1 MGKSGHIPVLWCAQ
15 KQASPNR
22 LLLVFVVL
30 LWFLL
35 QSCAMPQRTGYD
47 RNIGG
52 YRRTAAESSQ
62 TASKQTK
69 PTQTKSKD
77 QAETAKS
84 TKDDL
89 QSIIEP
95 WLGTPYRF
103 GGSSRSG
110 TDCSG
115 FVMQVFK
122 KWKNIALP
130 HSTRQSWKMGKSVR
144 SGSLQRGDVVFFGN
158 FWNVNHNGIYLGNNQ
173 FVHAS
178 SSRGVMISDLFDEG
192 YWEARY
198 KGARRY

>member
-1 MGKSGHIPVLWCAQ
+1 MVVV
-15 KQASPNR
+15 
-22 LLLVFVVL
+22 VFA
-30 LWFLL
+30 WFLL
-35 QSCAMPQRTGYD
+35 QACTMPQRTGYD

-69 PTQTKSKD
+69 PTQTKSTD
-77 QAETAKS
+77 PSQS
-84 TKDDL
+84 SRPNKDDL

-115 FVMQVFK
+115 FVMQVFRQ
-122 KWKNIALP
+122 WKNIALP
-130 HSTRQSWKMGKSVR
+130 HSTRQSWKMGKSVS

-158 FWNVNHNGIYLGNNQ
+158 FWSVNHNGIYLGNNK